1 MDRISQQIEE
11 ASRRAALARASEAN
25 LAKPGSSP
33 GSVASIAAPVAAG
46 NPVPASL
53 PEGQQLELD
62 FDELRTQC
70 VVNGGQSKFAEV
82 YRILRTRVLQQMR
95 QNGWTTL
102 GVTSPNPQAGKTTT
116 ATNLSLAIARDPS
129 YRSILMDCDFR
140 RPGVRHSL
148 MTEPDQGLIDYLSG
162 TAKLSEIIYAAGSS
176 DWRVMFAGPNP
187 YDAPSELLN
196 SDRMRDLLRM
206 IGEEQEQTIAVID
219 LPPSSVGD
227 DVLALSAQL
236 DAMLVVV
243 EDGSTDER
251 ELQNTM
257 ALLRDSKILGLVLNK
272 AEKSAD
278 FVHSYYG

>member
-11 ASRRAALARASEAN
+11 ASRRAALARAGEAN
-25 LAKPGSSP
+25 LAKPGSPPGP
-33 GSVASIAAPVAAG
+33 GSVASIAVSA
-46 NPVPASL
+46 PASL

-62 FDELRTQC
+62 FDELKTQC

-129 YRSILMDCDFR
+129 YRSILLDCDFR

-148 MTEPDQGLIDYLSG
+148 MTEPDQGLIEYLSG
-162 TAKLSEIIYAAGSS
+162 TAELSDIIYYAAGSY
-176 DWRVMFAGPNP
+176 DWRVMFAGPTP

-227 DVLALSAQL
+227 DVLAVSAQL

-251 ELQNTM
+251 ELQNAM
-257 ALLRDSKILGLVLNK
+257 DLLRESNILGLVLNK
-272 AEKSAD
+272 AERSAD